1 MWHMTGGTKPL
12 GEQESH
18 VLCVMMQYFIFSVA
32 LSRGKMKERHRERE
46 LGPNKINSHG
56 LRERHTTFD
65 W

>member
-1 MWHMTGGTKPL
+1 
-12 GEQESH
+12 
-18 VLCVMMQYFIFSVA
+18 MQYFIFSVA